1 MLHHFRRLHARMRQ
15 VFFGPAY
22 HPADHSALA
31 PRGGAKGVRAM
42 LLVVGSI
49 WLSLVVFDNIARPW
63 QRQPKSWR
71 FFQGL
76 REFNEA
82 PNISRRIDPTRTRAD
97 MSNDV
102 GVTKLVFSYVQ
113 FEDTTRAYIETDAQ
127 GFRTVKSQPPYAVVL
142 CGDSFSNNNSFADSL
157 ARYTGLSVGN
167 QAIEGRGTLTMARFL
182 EDKSSAYQQAH
193 VVIWES
199 TQRASL
205 SDFSS
210 LPARRRQLRQATAPV
225 EQWRE
230 SLLWPANLEAYLTG
244 SSLLKPLL
252 DRTQKETKWIL
263 THKSLDLII
272 LGRTDLPD
280 KVAPILYLAGDEG
293 LRPVPTP
300 AAQIDSIADYIA
312 TVDRDLQARG
322 QQLVFLIAPDKSV
335 VYANRLPAGVVP
347 RTNYITGLNQA
358 LQQRG
363 VKVVNVT
370 SGLQKAA
377 QDDPQRLYYYS
388 ADTHWTPLGMRV
400 ASRIIA
406 DSLAKWNMLHSSRS
420 SSRNGVAA
428 QHLPSRR

>member
-1 MLHHFRRLHARMRQ
+1 MLSHFRRLHARVRQ

-22 HPADHSALA
+22 HPADHSALT

-42 LLVVGSI
+42 LLVVGSL
-49 WLSLVVFDNIARPW
+49 WVSLVVFDLIARPW

-82 PNISRRIDPTRTRAD
+82 PNISRRIDPTRTNGPLAG
-97 MSNDV
+97 DV
-102 GVTKLVFSYVQ
+102 GVISLTKPYVLAD
-113 FEDTTRAYIETDAQ
+113 DTMRAYIETDAQ
-127 GFRTVKSQPPYAVVL
+127 GFRAVSSQPPYAVAL

-182 EDKSSAYQQAH
+182 EDKPVAYQQAH
-193 VVIWES
+193 LVIWES
-199 TQRASL
+199 TQRAGL
-205 SDFSS
+205 DDFNS
-210 LPARRRQLRQATAPV
+210 LPARRRQLRQATAPI

-230 SLLWPANLEAYLTG
+230 SLLWPANLEVYLTG

-252 DRTQKETKWIL
+252 DKTQKEIKWKL

-272 LGRTDLPD
+272 LGRTDLPE
-280 KVAPILYLAGDEG
+280 KVAPILYMAGDEG
-293 LRPVPTP
+293 LRPVATS
-300 AAQIDSIADYIA
+300 AAKIDSIANYIA
-312 TVDRDLQARG
+312 TVNRDLQARG

-335 VYANRLPAGVVP
+335 VYANRLPADIVP

-363 VKVVNVT
+363 VKVVDVT
-370 SGLQKAA
+370 IGLQKAA

-400 ASRIIA
+400 ASRIVA
-406 DSLAKWNMLHSSRS
+406 DSLTKWSMLDGSKKSVGIS
-420 SSRNGVAA
+420 N
-428 QHLPSRR
+428 